1 MMKSSINKLICIIL
15 VLIISVGLCA
25 CGSDSAEPDSGSQAS
40 GASETSNSED
50 IDTYE
55 FIDSCDRT
63 VQLPEKITK
72 IAPSGATAQMVLMTI
87 APEMLVGLSSTPASD
102 QYAYFP
108 EDMITLPTFG
118 QFYGSKANLNM
129 ESLIAAD
136 PQVIIDIGDK
146 KAGHARD
153 MRKIQKQTGI
163 PTIFVEADIDDFPQ
177 AYRTLGQIL
186 GKEEKGEQL
195 ASYVEEVLTMAE
207 ENKEKLGE
215 DDIVSVMYG
224 TGSTGLNTNAKGS
237 VQADVLKIIGV
248 ENAIVPEE
256 ITNTGGGTLVSMEEV
271 YKVDPDV
278 IVLNTGGPYDRISA
292 GGSEWD
298 DLTAV
303 KNDKYYEVPNI
314 PYCWMS
320 SPPSINR
327 VIGVLWLGNILYP
340 DLYDYD
346 MVEKA
351 QEFYKLFW
359 NYDLSKDE
367 AEDMLAHSTL
377 KANDEK

>member
-1 MMKSSINKLICIIL
+1 MSKSIIRKTICLLLALML
-15 VLIISVGLCA
+15 VAGFCA
-25 CGSDSAEPDSGSQAS
+25 CGQSDAGTD
-40 GASETSNSED
+40 TED
-50 IDTYE
+50 VATYE
-55 FIDSCDRT
+55 FTDSCNRT
-63 VQLPEKITK
+63 VDLPEEITR
-72 IAPSGATAQMVLMTI
+72 IAPSGSTAQMVLMTI
-87 APEMLVGLSSTPASD
+87 APELLVGLSSTPSMD

-108 EDMITLPTFG
+108 EEMITLPTFG

-136 PQVIIDIGDK
+136 PQVIIDIGDR
-146 KAGHARD
+146 KAGHAGD
-153 MRKIQKQTGI
+153 MRKIQEQTGI

-195 ASYVEEVLTMAE
+195 AAYVEGVLALAE
-207 ENKEKLGE
+207 ENKTKISEK
-215 DDIVSVMYG
+215 DIVSVMYG
-224 TGSTGLNTNAKGS
+224 TGSTGLNVNAKGS

-248 ENAIVPEE
+248 ENAIVTEE
-256 ITNTGGGTLVSMEEV
+256 VTNKGGGTLVNMEEV

-278 IVLNTGGPYDRISA
+278 IVLNTGGPYDRIMA

-298 DLTAV
+298 ELKAV
-303 KNDKYYEVPNI
+303 KDGEVYEVPNI

-327 VIGVLWLGNILYP
+327 VIGVLWLGNLLYP
-340 DLYDYD
+340 ELYDYD

-359 NYDLSKDE
+359 NYDLSEEE
-367 AEDMLAHSTL
+367 AKSMLVHSTL
-377 KANDEK
+377 KDK

>member
-1 MMKSSINKLICIIL
+1 MSKDIVRKIICCAVILIMT
-15 VLIISVGLCA
+15 VGFCA
-25 CGSDSAEPDSGSQAS
+25 CGNSSSSGSD
-40 GASETSNSED
+40 TED
-50 IDTYE
+50 EATYE
-55 FIDSCDRT
+55 FVDSCDRT
-63 VQLPEKITK
+63 VQIPETITR

-87 APEMLVGLSSTPASD
+87 APEMLVGLSSTPSTD
-102 QYAYFP
+102 QYPYFP
-108 EDMITLPTFG
+108 EEMITLPTFG

-146 KAGHARD
+146 KAGHAKD

-163 PTIFVEADIDDFPQ
+163 PTIFIEADIDDFPN

-186 GKEEKGEQL
+186 GKEKKGEEL
-195 ASYVEEVLTMAE
+195 ASYVEDVLALAE
-207 ENKEKLGE
+207 ENKAKLTEE
-215 DDIVSVMYG
+215 DVVSVMYG

-237 VQADVLKIIGV
+237 VQADVLDMIGV
-248 ENAIVPEE
+248 ENAIVTEE
-256 ITNTGGGTLVSMEEV
+256 VTNQGGGTLVGMEEV

-278 IVLNTGGPYDRISA
+278 ILLNTGGPYDRIVS
-292 GGSEWD
+292 GDSEWEE
-298 DLTAV
+298 LTAV
-303 KNDKYYEVPNI
+303 KDGKVYEVPNV

-327 VIGVLWLGNILYP
+327 VIGILWLGNILYP

-346 MVEKA
+346 MVAKA

-359 NYDLSKDE
+359 NYDLSEEE
-367 AEDMLAHSTL
+367 AKALLANSTL
-377 KANDEK
+377 KDN